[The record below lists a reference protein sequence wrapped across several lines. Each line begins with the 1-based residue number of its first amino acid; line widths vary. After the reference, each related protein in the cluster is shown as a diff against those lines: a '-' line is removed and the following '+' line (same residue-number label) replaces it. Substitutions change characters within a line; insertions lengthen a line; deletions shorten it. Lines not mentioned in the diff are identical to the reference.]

1 MDVARAGAPSVADSA
16 TQLATAIVV
25 PHTHWDREWYEP
37 LETMRFHLVQF
48 FDELLD
54 TLDEEPDLPVFL
66 LDGQSVIIE
75 DYLAVRP
82 DQRARVQRLVSAG
95 RLRPGPN
102 YVQPDEFHVSGEAL
116 VRNLLIGCQVAREF
130 GWVMREGYYP
140 DTFGHVDQLPQIL
153 RGFGIETFYAMRG
166 FSQDPDEMGSQFWW
180 EGPDGSRVLTE
191 WLSESYSNAAVL
203 NADPD
208 TMLLHHGALVRYDS
222 LPELLG
228 RLGPRAQSHVML
240 LLNGGDHLRMQR
252 GAPAMVESLN
262 DGVETTVRLGS
273 LEEFH
278 TLLDQEPHPTTVLR
292 GELRSGRLHAV
303 FDGIGSTRTP
313 MKAQN
318 ERVESH
324 LSGIAER
331 LDALATLLDGRSSR
345 HSLRYAW
352 RELVKN
358 YAHDSICGCSVDAVH
373 DEMSTRFG
381 TIAQTSN
388 AVADD
393 ARKRIVSHVAGTFGT
408 DEIPVVV
415 INPSTFARS
424 GVARAKVLPDL
435 EAPVGV
441 RRFGWL
447 QGAGVD
453 LSDYALI
460 DPDGHQVEFTH
471 TTARDPLVVDTLD
484 RRKELFLC
492 DVEFVVRDV
501 PALAAVRYCLVPRA
515 RLKAADSGNG
525 SLTQTAQKAEAVTGE
540 SRVLDNGILRVEV
553 GSDGALSVTDV
564 VTGHEM
570 TGLLTLSDVADAG
583 DEYGFAAVPRDD
595 PHRSGEATCQ
605 VLPGDDAYTL
615 RVTHQLELPAQL
627 TRERTSR
634 SGDQVGVEVGFDL
647 RLVPG
652 ADNLEITVDV
662 VNTARDHRLSIVFP
676 TGLHTAQ
683 TVAESAF
690 GVVRR
695 HGEPVPSAGWAD
707 RPSGVQAMRR
717 FMAIEGQDRGVQILA
732 EGLHE
737 YETTPEGQ
745 VSLTLL
751 RSVGWLARVDHPLRP
766 HKIGPEIP
774 TPGAQ
779 CLGRHHFRLA
789 LRPYAAQSH
798 PGHLFR
804 AAEAFS
810 VPLQAGSVW
819 SRSLTPPPSRVPSLG
834 LSISPSEVVLSAL
847 KTTEDGTALLVR
859 IFNSADYEVTTVLTP
874 SFPVASAQRCDLEE
888 SSRQDH
894 PVTSDGTV
902 ALTLGPAE
910 IASVLINT
918 DNTLERD

>member
-1 MDVARAGAPSVADSA
+1 MDIAREYAPGASDDMARA
-16 TQLATAIVV
+16 ATAIVV

-37 LETMRFHLVQF
+37 LETMRFYLVQF

-54 TLDEEPDLPVFL
+54 TLEQEPDLPVFL

-82 DQRARVQRLVSAG
+82 DQRARVRDLISAG

-102 YVQPDEFHVSGEAL
+102 YVQPDEFHVSGESL

-153 RGFGIETFYAMRG
+153 RGFGIATFYAMRG

-208 TMLLHHGALVRYDS
+208 AMLLHHGALVRYDS

-278 TLLDQEPHPTTVLR
+278 ELLDQEPPLATVLR
-292 GELRSGRLHAV
+292 GELRSGRVHAV

-324 LSGIAER
+324 LSGVAER
-331 LDALATLLDGRSSR
+331 LDAVATLLDGRSSR

-373 DEMSTRFG
+373 EEMGTRFS

-393 ARKRIVSHVAGTFGT
+393 ARSRIVSHVAGTFGP
-408 DEIPVVV
+408 DEIPIVAL
-415 INPSTFARS
+415 NPSTFARS

-435 EAPVGV
+435 NAPVGV

-447 QGAGVD
+447 QGTGVD
-453 LSDYALI
+453 LGDYALI
-460 DPDGHQVEFTH
+460 DPDGREVAFTH
-471 TTARDPLVVDTLD
+471 LAARDPLVADTLD
-484 RRKELFLC
+484 RRKELFLS
-492 DVEFVVRDV
+492 DVEFVVSDL
-501 PALAAVRYCLVPRA
+501 PALATRRYCLVPRA
-515 RLKAADSGNG
+515 RLASATADNG
-525 SLTQTAQKAEAVTGE
+525 APTQTTPVGAAVTAE
-540 SRVLDNGILRVEV
+540 SHTLDNGILRVEV
-553 GSDGALSVTDV
+553 GADGALSVTDV
-564 VTGHEM
+564 ASGHQM

-583 DEYGFAAVPRDD
+583 DEYGFAALEGDEPRLTDA
-595 PHRSGEATCQ
+595 ATCQ
-605 VLPGDDAYTL
+605 VVPSDTAHTL
-615 RVTHQLELPAQL
+615 RVEHQFGLPVRL
-627 TRERTSR
+627 SPDRTSR
-634 SGDQVGVEVGFDL
+634 SDEEVTVSVGFEL
-647 RLVPG
+647 QLVPG
-652 ADNLEITVDV
+652 SDSLEICVDV
-662 VNTARDHRLSIVFP
+662 VNTASDHRLSLIFP
-676 TGLHTAQ
+676 TGFGTAQ

-695 HGEPVPSAGWAD
+695 DGKRVPSAGWAD
-707 RPSGVQAMRR
+707 QPSGVQAMRR
-717 FMAIEGQDRGVQILA
+717 FMAIEDHDRGLQILA

-737 YETTPEGQ
+737 YDTTPQGQ

-779 CLGRHHFRLA
+779 CLGSHRFRLA
-789 LRPYAAQSH
+789 VRPYAVQLH

-819 SRSLTPPPSRVPSLG
+819 SRSLSPPSSRVSGLG
-834 LSISPSEVVLSAL
+834 LSISADEVVLSAL
-847 KTTEDGTALLVR
+847 KTTEDGSALLVR
-859 IFNSADYEVTTVLTP
+859 VFNSADHEVSAVLTP
-874 SFPVASAQRCDLEE
+874 GFSLTSAQRCDLEE
-888 SSRQDH
+888 SSRRDH
-894 PVTSDGTV
+894 PVNADGTITLV
-902 ALTLGPAE
+902 LGPAE
-910 IASVLINT
+910 IASALLST
-918 DNTLERD
+918 DDTLERD